1 MGILAAEVLAIWSLV
16 ALATGFGLGAIIH
29 QAERLHED
37 EFLTALFSNLAKQQ
51 APTSGWLF
59 SGGSRTELA
68 ATYWSVEFPSRNP

>member
-51 APTSGWLF
+51 ASH
-59 SGGSRTELA
+59 
-68 ATYWSVEFPSRNP
+68 